1 MPQSFKLPDL
11 GEGIHEGEVLKVLVA
26 VGDRVKE
33 GDPIIEVETD
43 KAAVEI
49 PSPYTGTIAAIR
61 VKAGDVVNVGDVLMT
76 FEVETGAEAQ
86 QQPQTTATQATKT
99 TPPSPPIRN
108 REPVPAA
115 PATRKLAREL
125 GIDINTVS
133 SSGPQGLVTAEDV
146 RQAAAKE
153 QPASAASPPPAR
165 PTAPAPAGVV
175 PGPLPDFS
183 KWGPVQTEPLR
194 SIRRATARQ
203 MMRAWIEI
211 PHVATQDTADVTTLD
226 AFRRRQRDAISAKG
240 GHLTLTVFVLKAVA
254 AALKKFP
261 SFNASLDSEN
271 ELIIYKQYYHVGV
284 AVDTP
289 GGLLVPVIRD
299 VDRKSITD
307 LALELG
313 ELVRQAHAR
322 KTAVEDLQG
331 GTFSITN
338 AGAMG
343 GESFTP
349 IINHPEVAILGMGQA
364 RQRPVVIE
372 RRGGRMEIVPRL
384 TMPMVVCFDH
394 RVNDGVAAIRFLR
407 FIIEALEDPDKL
419 LMTIS

>member
-26 VGDRVKE
+26 VGDRIKE
-33 GDPIIEVETD
+33 GEPIMEVETD

-49 PSPYTGTIAAIR
+49 PSPYTGSIAAIL
-61 VKAGDVVNVGDVLMT
+61 VKAGDVVHVGDVLMT
-76 FEVETGAEAQ
+76 FEVQEEIEVQ
-86 QQPQTTATQATKT
+86 QAPPAPAPEPATA
-99 TPPSPPIRN
+99 PSSPPIRN

-125 GIDINTVS
+125 GIDLHTVNP
-133 SSGPQGLVTAEDV
+133 SGPQGLVTAEDV
-146 RQAAAKE
+146 RRAAGQEQPTTAAAPPTE
-153 QPASAASPPPAR
+153 QPM
-165 PTAPAPAGVV
+165 APAPAETL

-194 SIRRATARQ
+194 SIRRTTARQ
-203 MMRAWIEI
+203 MTRAWTEI
-211 PHVATQDTADVTTLD
+211 PHVATHDTADVTALD
-226 AFRRRQRDAISAKG
+226 AFRRRQREEISARG

-271 ELIIYKQYYHVGV
+271 EVIIFKQYYHVGV

-307 LALELG
+307 LALELSD
-313 ELVRQAHAR
+313 LVQQAHAR
-322 KTAVEDLQG
+322 KTAMEALQG

-349 IINHPEVAILGMGQA
+349 IINYPEVAILGMGQA

-384 TMPMVVCFDH
+384 TMSMVVCFDH

-407 FIIEALEDPDKL
+407 YIIEALEDPDKL